1 MTLWTSV
8 HYIAGPV
15 LRSAPPNLMIPDKWK
30 RLAVILAVC
39 AWFGF
44 RGIGSVSF
52 IDPDEGMYGSIAREM
67 AESGDWIT
75 ARFDGVRYLNKP
87 PLHFWL
93 SALTFKVF
101 GLSEWGVRLWS
112 ALPAFGTALL
122 IWALG
127 SSLHGAAGGFISA
140 LIFSSTVGISLYS
153 HVTLTDLLLV
163 FSMSLAIAAAA
174 RSACRAVF
182 DPGSGKVR
190 DSRAAAE
197 PLLFYLGLVLGI
209 LSKGLAGLLLPVAIV
224 GAFSMIKP
232 NSGKAIYRRLIADR
246 YALLGAL
253 LFFVLVT
260 PWHVLAARNNPGFA
274 QYYLL
279 DNQFL
284 RYLKGGTLIEDD
296 VSITT
301 PTFLALS
308 MVWFLPWSA
317 LLPAVLKRAL
327 PKIKTS
333 LSSDNDM
340 TLLPLIWAAV
350 ILLFFSLSS
359 SKLEHYSLPAL
370 PALSL
375 MTGGWWAERLRSPR
389 PPARRARY
397 LAVGFLLIAL
407 VGMMLLY
414 TGVSPNVLG
423 LPHAIS
429 EVMGYYRAIEAQG
442 LDFPITAQ
450 SMVQTIIAVGLALLA
465 GISAAAWLL
474 TFNRV
479 WAGFFAF
486 LLTSA
491 GISLLLFRL
500 VLLLEP
506 YHSTKPIAA
515 AILARSQPHDLIV
528 HEDPLEYSGGLSFY
542 TGRKIFIVNG
552 KRGSLE
558 FGSRYPEAREIFLD
572 TQAAMNLWDAGER
585 IFFVTRLPP
594 ERSIV
599 RLLPERNVRLLGQF
613 GARWLYTNRD

>member
-1 MTLWTSV
+1 
-8 HYIAGPV
+8 
-15 LRSAPPNLMIPDKWK
+15 MIPDKWK
-30 RLAVILAVC
+30 QLAVILAVC
-39 AWFGF
+39 AWFSF
-44 RGIGSVSF
+44 RGIGSVGF

-87 PLHFWL
+87 PLLFWL
-93 SALTFKVF
+93 SALTLKIF
-101 GLSEWGVRLWS
+101 GPSEWGVRLWS

-127 SSLHGAAGGFISA
+127 SSLYGAAGGFFSV

-182 DPGSGKVR
+182 ESGSGKLR

-197 PLLFYLGLVLGI
+197 PLLFYLGLALGV
-209 LSKGLAGLLLPVAIV
+209 LSKGLAGLLMPAAIV

-246 YALLGAL
+246 YALIGAL

-260 PWHVLAARNNPGFA
+260 PWHVLAARNNVGFA

-296 VSITT
+296 VSVTT
-301 PTFLALS
+301 PMFLVLS
-308 MVWFLPWSA
+308 LVWFLPWSA
-317 LLPAVLKRAL
+317 LLPVVLKHTVLEINSSPA
-327 PKIKTS
+327 
-333 LSSDNDM
+333 SDNGRK
-340 TLLPLIWAAV
+340 LLPMIWAAV

-389 PPARRARY
+389 PTARRARY
-397 LAVGFLLIAL
+397 LAVGSLLIAL

-414 TGVSPNVLG
+414 TGVSPNVPG
-423 LPHAIS
+423 LSHALS

-442 LDFPITAQ
+442 LDFPVDIPPLVK
-450 SMVQTIIAVGLALLA
+450 MIAAIGLTLLV
-465 GISAAAWLL
+465 GISAAALLL

-479 WAGFFAF
+479 WAGFFVF

-491 GISLLLFRL
+491 GIFLLLFHI

-506 YHSTKPIAA
+506 YHSTKPIAE

-542 TGRKIFIVNG
+542 TGRRIYIVNG

-558 FGSRYPEAREIFLD
+558 FGSRYPEARDVFLD
-572 TQAAMNLWDAGER
+572 TETLTKIWNGPSR
-585 IFFVTRLPP
+585 IFLVTRLPP
-594 ERSIV
+594 ARSVV
-599 RLLPERNVRLLGQF
+599 RLLPERDVYRAGQF